1 MEPDWR
7 DRWGGR
13 YLSSVTGGG
22 SIGCDRGKEDSEW
35 SGAFVFTSLVPVRLF
50 RSLVLL

>member
-22 SIGCDRGKEDSEW
+22 SMGYERGREDSEW
-35 SGAFVFTSLVPVRLF
+35 SRVFVFIRLVPVRLF